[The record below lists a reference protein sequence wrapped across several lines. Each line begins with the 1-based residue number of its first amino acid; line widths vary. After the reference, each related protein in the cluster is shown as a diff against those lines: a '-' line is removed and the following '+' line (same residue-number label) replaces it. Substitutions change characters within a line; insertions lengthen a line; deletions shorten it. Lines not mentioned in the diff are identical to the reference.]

1 MKRISLDYIADSE
14 AKCKVCGRR
23 ILPGMYIF
31 AVGLRGGKRGLA
43 HSACEQ
49 KIKVTKK

>member
-1 MKRISLDYIADSE
+1 VKRISQHYVADSE
-14 AKCKVCGRR
+14 ARCKVCGRR
-23 ILPGMYIF
+23 IFPGMYVF

-49 KIKVTKK
+49 KMKNR